1 MNKRSRWEPGTYFLL
16 VPAIVWAL
24 LSSPVVAAAR
34 DSRAAPQAESVQVR
48 QRFQAP
54 TVFFTLR
61 TGATE
66 GRLVYVGEGG
76 AIDGVINPDLRVEVG
91 DVVQVTLVNGDGAEH
106 DIVFP
111 DQDAHSEHILTKETS
126 TSLVFHAG
134 TAGEWVYFCSLPGH
148 RLAGMEGRLLVGQ
161 EQEPVSDPA
170 MRISRDPS
178 DLPPPLGD
186 RPAEVVRIKLRAV
199 ELEGRLADGATY
211 TYWTFDGKVPG
222 PFIRVKQGDWVK
234 ITLENDPSSRMVHS
248 IDLHA
253 VTGPGGG
260 SVVTQVSP
268 GQEKTFS
275 FRALNPGLFV
285 YHCATPMVAH
295 HIASG
300 MYGLILVEPAQGL
313 HQVDKEFYVMQG
325 EIYTEQSYGTAGHH
339 EISMEKLLAERPE
352 YLVFNGSVGALTAEF
367 PLRSE
372 VGDIVRIY
380 FGVGGPNL
388 ISSFHVI
395 GEIFDRVYDQA
406 SLTAHP
412 LTDVQTTLVPAGG
425 ATVVEFGLQVPGQYI
440 LVDHALSRAA
450 RGLAGT
456 LIVTGP
462 EMPQIF
468 DSEEP
473 VITGMAH

>member
-1 MNKRSRWEPGTYFLL
+1 M
-16 VPAIVWAL
+16 
-24 LSSPVVAAAR
+24 
-34 DSRAAPQAESVQVR
+34 
-48 QRFQAP
+48 
-54 TVFFTLR
+54 
-61 TGATE
+61 
-66 GRLVYVGEGG
+66 
-76 AIDGVINPDLRVEVG
+76 
-91 DVVQVTLVNGDGAEH
+91 
-106 DIVFP
+106 
-111 DQDAHSEHILTKETS
+111 
-126 TSLVFHAG
+126 
-134 TAGEWVYFCSLPGH
+134 
-148 RLAGMEGRLLVGQ
+148 
-161 EQEPVSDPA
+161 
-170 MRISRDPS
+170 
-178 DLPPPLGD
+178 
-186 RPAEVVRIKLRAV
+186 
-199 ELEGRLADGATY
+199 
-211 TYWTFDGKVPG
+211 PG

-260 SVVTQVSP
+260 AVVTQVSP

-425 ATVVEFGLQVPGQYI
+425 ATVVEFGLQVPGQYV